1 MRSTNSAAT
10 IQCVRPHRRLLQSTG
25 RWRRPRHRR
34 RRRRRRRGPGGPP
47 AVTPGQPRAR
57 QRRLQVRGQRTVRW
71 ERSAVI
77 AEGRRR
83 RRGKPGQKR
92 GLLRRLLLLL
102 LGMMLTMVVVLLL
115 LLLNLTGLLGV
126 VAVVGELVVERLQVL
141 HVLVRVERARRR
153 RRRGGIVVRGAPG
166 GRGGP
171 RRRGLPGIPGWAP
184 VLLRHG
190 ALLASPVGKVRH
202 PPGGVPLLFGTLGPH
217 YVWYSRDPRYP
228 PGTLLFQDP
237 ASLLR
242 ATPPGAPN
250 ATPDPDD
257 DPALFS
263 RFFVFRSLTVIVVVV
278 KLVRR
283 VELASEAS

>member
-1 MRSTNSAAT
+1 MVVSGRL
-10 IQCVRPHRRLLQSTG
+10 VRVAPHVRGHRGIAVGRL
-25 RWRRPRHRR
+25 
-34 RRRRRRRGPGGPP
+34 RRRGSGGSP
-47 AVTPGQPRAR
+47 AVTSGQPRAR

-141 HVLVRVERARRR
+141 HVLVRVEGARRR
-153 RRRGGIVVRGAPG
+153 RRGSGAAVRRGGVPPSSG
-166 GRGGP
+166 GRTRKRVP
-171 RRRGLPGIPGWAP
+171 RIRRLAGIPCRVP

-190 ALLASPVGKVRH
+190 A
-202 PPGGVPLLFGTLGPH
+202 PL
-217 YVWYSRDPRYP
+217 
-228 PGTLLFQDP
+228 
-237 ASLLR
+237 
-242 ATPPGAPN
+242 TPPPAGKRKGACFTAPFG
-250 ATPDPDD
+250 
-257 DPALFS
+257 ALLSFKERAAAS
-263 RFFVFRSLTVIVVVV
+263 RT
-278 KLVRR
+278 
-283 VELASEAS
+283 